1 MDQARL
7 TDLINL
13 LPFERWLRA
22 EESASF
28 FGVAANEATTLLR
41 AGRRRG
47 MITVRRNTDGVEFM
61 RVRRRPA
68 ARRAD
73 RALTAA

>member
-7 TDLINL
+7 TDRINR

-22 EESASF
+22 EESADI
-28 FGVAANEATTLLR
+28 FGVAAHEATTLLR
-41 AGRRRG
+41 AGRRCG

-61 RVRRRPA
+61 RVRRRPS
-68 ARRAD
+68 ARRPG